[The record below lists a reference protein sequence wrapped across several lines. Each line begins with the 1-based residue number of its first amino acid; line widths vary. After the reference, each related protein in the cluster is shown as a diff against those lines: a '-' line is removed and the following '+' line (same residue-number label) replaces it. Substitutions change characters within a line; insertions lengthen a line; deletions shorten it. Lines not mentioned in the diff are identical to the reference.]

1 MENFIS
7 VFWHDMEFMMLLVLH
22 SDFSFTLY
30 FETLSKERKVDLQG
44 ECALQWL
51 SPIGSTSG
59 VGLDQLKP
67 DLWPAPSE
75 LDLGSIFSP
84 VHCVPNFLA

>member
-7 VFWHDMEFMMLLVLH
+7 FFWHDMEFMMLLVLH

-44 ECALQWL
+44 
-51 SPIGSTSG
+51 SG
-59 VGLDQLKP
+59 AR
-67 DLWPAPSE
+67 PAQ
-75 LDLGSIFSP
+75 
-84 VHCVPNFLA
+84 A